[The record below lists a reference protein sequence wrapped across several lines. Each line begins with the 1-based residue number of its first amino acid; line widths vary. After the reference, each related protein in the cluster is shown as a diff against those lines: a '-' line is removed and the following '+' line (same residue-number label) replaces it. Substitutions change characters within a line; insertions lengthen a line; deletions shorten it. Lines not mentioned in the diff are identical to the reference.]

1 VTDWATAAIALT
13 GLGFV
18 LAFRNREPILVVLG
32 GIAGLLLHPLAT

>member
-1 VTDWATAAIALT
+1 VT

-32 GIAGLLLHPLAT
+32 GIAGLLLHPLAG